1 MELLN
6 ENVVSIIS
14 VFFGTGGIVYAV
26 VTRLLDRKKYSQEV
40 RAATS
45 EADIKGDEF
54 WKQRYDVL
62 QKEVENK
69 DNWWKDRYDAL
80 YKEYENERTLSNE
93 IVKSFRTELNEMRN
107 DYEQQ
112 REIERQKYDKL
123 MEQYRTFEE
132 ESKKRESEYKERIAT
147 LEDLVSKYEHRLE
160 SKKLQ

>member
-1 MELLN
+1 MEWLN

-14 VFFGTGGIVYAV
+14 ILFGMGGIIYAV
-26 VTRLLDRKKYSQEV
+26 VTHFLDKKKYDQEV
-40 RAATS
+40 RKDAA

-54 WKQRYDVL
+54 WKQRYNVL

-69 DNWWKDRYDAL
+69 DTWWKQRYDAL

-112 REIERQKYDKL
+112 RELERQKYDKL
-123 MEQYRTFEE
+123 MEQYKSFQE
-132 ESKKRESEYKERIAT
+132 ESEKKEHEYKERINT
-147 LEDLVSKYEHRLE
+147 LEQLVSKYEKRLE
-160 SKKLQ
+160 KGE

>member
-1 MELLN
+1 MEWLN

-14 VFFGTGGIVYAV
+14 VLFGTGGIIYAI
-26 VTRLLDRKKYSQEV
+26 VTHFLDKKKYDQEV
-40 RAATS
+40 RKDAA

-93 IVKSFRTELNEMRN
+93 IVRSFRTELNEMRN
-107 DYEQQ
+107 DYEKQ
-112 REIERQKYDKL
+112 RELERQKYDKL
-123 MEQYRTFEE
+123 MEQYRSFQE
-132 ESKKRESEYKERIAT
+132 ESEKKEHEYKERINT
-147 LEDLVSKYEHRLE
+147 LEALVSKYEKRLE
-160 SKKLQ
+160 KGE

>member
-1 MELLN
+1 MEWLN

-14 VFFGTGGIVYAV
+14 VFFGTGGIVYAI

-40 RAATS
+40 RTATS
-45 EADIKGDEF
+45 EADLKGDEF

-112 REIERQKYDKL
+112 RELERQKYDKL

-132 ESKKRESEYKERIAT
+132 ESEKRESEYKERIAT
-147 LEDLVSKYEHRLE
+147 LEDLVSKYERRLE
-160 SKKLQ
+160 SKKL

>member
-1 MELLN
+1 MEWLN

-14 VFFGTGGIVYAV
+14 ILFGMGGIIYAV
-26 VTRLLDRKKYSQEV
+26 VTHFLDKKKYDQEV
-40 RAATS
+40 RKDAA

-54 WKQRYDVL
+54 WKQRYNVL

-69 DNWWKDRYDAL
+69 DTWWKQRYDAL

-112 REIERQKYDKL
+112 RELERQKYDKL
-123 MEQYRTFEE
+123 MEQYKTFQE
-132 ESKKRESEYKERIAT
+132 ESDKKEHEYKERINT
-147 LEDLVSKYEHRLE
+147 LEQLVSKYEKRLE
-160 SKKLQ
+160 KGE

>member
-1 MELLN
+1 MEWLN

-14 VFFGTGGIVYAV
+14 VFFGTGGIVYAIA
-26 VTRLLDRKKYSQEV
+26 TRLLDRKKYSQEV
-40 RAATS
+40 RTATS
-45 EADIKGDEF
+45 EADLKGDEF

-112 REIERQKYDKL
+112 RELERQKYDKL

-147 LEDLVSKYEHRLE
+147 LEDLVSKYERRLE
-160 SKKLQ
+160 SKKL

>member
-1 MELLN
+1 MEWLN
-6 ENVVSIIS
+6 ENVVSIVSIL
-14 VFFGTGGIVYAV
+14 FGTGGIIYAV
-26 VTRLLDRKKYSQEV
+26 VTHFLDKKKYDQEV
-40 RAATS
+40 RKDAA

-69 DNWWKDRYDAL
+69 DTWWKQRYDAL

-112 REIERQKYDKL
+112 RELELQKYDKL
-123 MEQYRTFEE
+123 MEQYKTLQE
-132 ESKKRESEYKERIAT
+132 ESDKKEHEYKERINT
-147 LEDLVSKYEHRLE
+147 LEQLVSKYEKRLE
-160 SKKLQ
+160 KGE

>member
-1 MELLN
+1 MEWLN

-14 VFFGTGGIVYAV
+14 VFFGAGGIVYAIA
-26 VTRLLDRKKYSQEV
+26 TRLLDRKKYSQEV
-40 RAATS
+40 RTATS
-45 EADIKGDEF
+45 EADLKGDEF

-112 REIERQKYDKL
+112 RELERQKYDKL
-123 MEQYRTFEE
+123 MEQYHTFEE

-147 LEDLVSKYEHRLE
+147 LEDLVSEYERRLE
-160 SKKLQ
+160 SKKL